1 MAEIRQGYLDDY
13 TQQSGKVGIGTS
25 ISNEK
30 LEIIGGVTAQ
40 GLEVVGVAT
49 FVSASG
55 FVKKQTNYVENAG
68 ISTGNSGT
76 LSGEIVVGVGL
87 TMIVENDVEAGQG
100 SVDSLK
106 VYDMFQ
112 PPAGVT
118 AARPSGKLGDIF
130 YNFDYKTIEFFDGQG
145 WRQVEHR
152 STSGRGVF
160 GGGQPALSG
169 TYGDDYEYINIS
181 SGGNSIPF
189 GELGLST
196 GQANC
201 AGASNQTRGL
211 LIGGSNPDANYLN
224 YVDYISIQ
232 TNGKGISF
240 GDLTERVSY
249 VGALSSSTRAC
260 RVTGFVGTPA
270 SPTYY
275 SNTIDFCEISTK
287 GNFQDFADLNQ
298 VTYSPGTGSN
308 GVRGL
313 FAGGYVTPV

>member
-1 MAEIRQGYLDDY
+1 
-13 TQQSGKVGIGTS
+13 
-25 ISNEK
+25 
-30 LEIIGGVTAQ
+30 
-40 GLEVVGVAT
+40 
-49 FVSASG
+49 
-55 FVKKQTNYVENAG
+55 
-68 ISTGNSGT
+68 
-76 LSGEIVVGVGL
+76 
-87 TMIVENDVEAGQG
+87 
-100 SVDSLK
+100 
-106 VYDMFQ
+106 
-112 PPAGVT
+112 
-118 AARPSGKLGDIF
+118 
-130 YNFDYKTIEFFDGQG
+130 
-145 WRQVEHR
+145 
-152 STSGRGVF
+152 
-160 GGGQPALSG
+160 
-169 TYGDDYEYINIS
+169 
-181 SGGNSIPF
+181 

-313 FAGGYVTPV
+313 FAGGYVTPVSATSGNLKIIESFNIASKGTDSVDFGDLNRIRWGPSGSSNSIRMIVAGGRSPNTG